1 MTDEALTAPP
11 EPLVPMAV
19 THAPTARL
27 LDVVD
32 FVSRTLVVDARAT
45 VTSDAELLVEPAV
58 RLVPSTVSE
67 SPETDT
73 TLPVTNDPLPAL
85 ANPPPGGPSDGPLA
99 GALPVEAP
107 SAAPLGGVP
116 PPAGGPPVP
125 GPAVAG
131 PAVVVQA
138 PDEDGE
144 ETVTD
149 WAVILPPA
157 VVPLM
162 ATQSPA
168 ASDEAVRVTVWR
180 KAVESVQVTLVSV
193 EEEPFTSMD

>member
-149 WAVILPPA
+149 WAVILPLGWCPDGHAVAGCDRRSGEGDGLAEGRRSGPA
-157 VVPLM
+157 DLGVGGG
-162 ATQSPA
+162 
-168 ASDEAVRVTVWR
+168 
-180 KAVESVQVTLVSV
+180 
-193 EEEPFTSMD
+193 EPFTSID